1 MQAVGLRTFI
11 WNNAWKTA
19 LLLAG
24 FPLLLCVIGYALA
37 LLAVAGQGETV
48 AEGMVEAARLL
59 PSILPFALLGSAIWF
74 GIAWLAN
81 QAIIDA
87 ASGAQEVTRLEEPR
101 LWNTL
106 ETLCISRGITM
117 PRVAVIETPER
128 NAFASGLSRHK
139 GAVTV
144 TRGLLEALDDRELAA
159 VLGHELSHIRFG
171 DARTAV
177 VAAVFAGIIG
187 MVAELLFRGTRFGF
201 GGRRDRDK
209 GNGFAL
215 ILIALALAAF
225 AYLLSVGLRFA
236 LSRTREFSADAGSV
250 ELTQD
255 PDAMIS
261 ALRKVAGHAEMPKL
275 PASLQA
281 MLLDSPP
288 EALGGNLLATHPP
301 LEARIAALVRYAGRH
316 HARRWTHPPRRTP
329 GNSPATRLLV
339 RRRGRRRP
347 RPGAP
352 ECVRLWPNQGN
363 AHVHLSPRRAC
374 RARFAALR
382 RRRARHLP
390 RPSGEHGGALRP
402 RRLARHCRAHCG
414 AEDDGTAGPDGGG
427 GKPRRGGQHHRHPR
441 RGAGPARRLHRVDG

>member
-209 GNGFAL
+209 GNGFTL

-301 LEARIAALVRYAGRH
+301 LEARIAALVRYAGGH
-316 HARRWTHPPRRTP
+316 DAGPPLDAPTPPNPWQQPGHP
-329 GNSPATRLLV
+329 AV
-339 RRRGRRRP
+339 
-347 RPGAP
+347 GAP
-352 ECVRLWPNQGN
+352 ARAPKT
-363 AHVHLSPRRAC
+363 SPW
-374 RARFAALR
+374 
-382 RRRARHLP
+382 
-390 RPSGEHGGALRP
+390 GA
-402 RRLARHCRAHCG
+402 
-414 AEDDGTAGPDGGG
+414 
-427 GKPRRGGQHHRHPR
+427 
-441 RGAGPARRLHRVDG
+441 